1 KPEFTAVIQRRA
13 GNGRFKETGGF
24 AESPRGVPTC
34 SLHVTTP
41 LPFTEPTQSPFRP
54 VPSRSVSAIKATA
67 LLMEHFQND
76 DLAVNDFDDGGFFSD
91 DEFHT
96 DQNIEH
102 IDSDFEDGM
111 DTSTPK
117 TDTSAFDARNGKDIQ
132 GIPWE
137 RFAFTRDNYREKRL
151 SQYKNYES
159 LSRSRVELEKECL
172 QVEKGN
178 NFYDFQFNTR
188 LVKSTIVHFQLVIHR
203 RAYFFRVMQVSQVI
217 FSGMAMNAIS
227 AISAFKAV
235 EVISEQ
241 LPGRCYMLRN
251 LLWATSKHDVYLM
264 QNYSV
269 MHWSPL
275 LRRGKEVLNVAK
287 QIVPTVKRPGVSSQS
302 LSRVQISAMSVKENL
317 IVAGG
322 FQGELI
328 CKYLNH
334 PGVAFCTKM
343 TTEEN
348 AITNA
353 VDIFHNPNGAMR
365 IVTGN
370 NDAKVRI
377 YDAKTFACLNGFTF
391 GWSVNNTSVS
401 PDGRMLAVLGDTTE
415 CLLADANSGKVIES
429 LKGHLDYSFAS
440 AWHPDG
446 NILATGNQD
455 TTCRLWDVRNTSK
468 SLAVLKGRMGA
479 IRCVKFS
486 LDGKF
491 LSMAEP
497 ADFVHIYESRTG
509 YEQAQEIDLFGEIA
523 GISFSPDTEAL
534 FVGVADRTYG
544 SVLEFNKRHHNK
556 YVDSIF

>member
-1 KPEFTAVIQRRA
+1 
-13 GNGRFKETGGF
+13 
-24 AESPRGVPTC
+24 
-34 SLHVTTP
+34 
-41 LPFTEPTQSPFRP
+41 
-54 VPSRSVSAIKATA
+54 
-67 LLMEHFQND
+67 MEQFQND
-76 DLAVNDFDDGGFFSD
+76 DLAYIVDDYFEVGDFDDGQFFSD
-91 DEFHT
+91 DDFHT
-96 DQNIEH
+96 DQSTEH
-102 IDSDFEDGM
+102 IDSDFEDDI
-111 DTSTPK
+111 DTSTPR
-117 TDTSAFDARNGKDIQ
+117 TDTSALDARNGKDIQ

-137 RFAFTRDNYREKRL
+137 RFTFTRENYRENRL
-151 SQYKNYES
+151 SQYKNFES
-159 LSRSRVELEKECL
+159 LPISRDELEKECL
-172 QVEKGN
+172 RVEKGN
-178 NFYDFQFNTR
+178 KFYDFQFNTR
-188 LVKSTIVHFQLVIHR
+188 LVKSTIVHFQ
-203 RAYFFRVMQVSQVI
+203 
-217 FSGMAMNAIS
+217 
-227 AISAFKAV
+227 
-235 EVISEQ
+235 
-241 LPGRCYMLRN
+241 LRN

-269 MHWSPL
+269 MHWSSS

-302 LSRVQISAMSVKENL
+302 LSRVQISTMTVKENL

-328 CKYLNH
+328 CKYVNN

-353 VDIFHNPNGAMR
+353 VDIFQNPDGATR
-365 IVTGN
+365 VVAAN
-370 NDAKVRI
+370 NDAKIRI
-377 YDAKTFACLNGFTF
+377 YDAKTFTCLNGFTF
-391 GWSVNNTSVS
+391 GWSVNSTAVS
-401 PDGRMLAVLGDTTE
+401 PNGKMLAVLGDSTE

-446 NILATGNQD
+446 HILATGNQD
-455 TTCRLWDVRNTSK
+455 TTCRLWDIRNTSK
-468 SLAVLKGRMGA
+468 SLAVLKGRMGS

-486 LDGKF
+486 SDGKF
-491 LSMAEP
+491 LSTAEP

-534 FVGVADRTYG
+534 FVGVADRIYG

-556 YVDSIF
+556 YIDSMF